1 MWISKKRFKEL
12 EEKYEY
18 LENTRFS
25 TKTCIY
31 DRIDRI
37 ERIMKYARDGE
48 ITYVERYRTNLET
61 LYYVYLDNKE
71 YEISVPFLQKIY
83 DVKRTK
89 KKDVIIVM
97 SREEATDENPV
108 YCNFIIDLQS
118 GDKVEITLDEMNELK
133 IQFYYKREGII

>member
-18 LENTRFS
+18 LEKTRFS
-25 TKTCIY
+25 TKACIY

-48 ITYVERYRTNLET
+48 ITYVDRYRTDLET
-61 LYYVYLDNKE
+61 LYYVYLDNREFK
-71 YEISVPFLQKIY
+71 ISVPYTQKIY
-83 DVKRTK
+83 DVNRTK

-97 SREEATDENPV
+97 SREETTDEDPV

-118 GDKVEITLDEMNELK
+118 GDKVEITLDEVNELK
-133 IQFYYKREGII
+133 I

>member
-25 TKTCIY
+25 TKACIY

-61 LYYVYLDNKE
+61 LYYVYLNNRE
-71 YEISVPFLQKIY
+71 FEISVPPFQKIY

-89 KKDVIIVM
+89 NKDVIIVM
-97 SREEATDENPV
+97 SRENTTDDDPV

-118 GDKVEITLDEMNELK
+118 GDKVEITLDEVKKLK
-133 IQFYYKREGII
+133 I

>member
-18 LENTRFS
+18 LEKSRFAA
-25 TKTCIY
+25 KAYIY
-31 DRIDRI
+31 DCIDRI

-48 ITYVERYRTNLET
+48 ITYVDRYSTDLET
-61 LYYVYLDNKE
+61 LYYVYLDNREFK
-71 YEISVPFLQKIY
+71 ISVPYTQKIY

-89 KKDVIIVM
+89 KKDVVIVM
-97 SREEATDENPV
+97 SREETTDDDPV
-108 YCNFIIDLQS
+108 YCNFIVDLQS

-133 IQFYYKREGII
+133 I

>member
-25 TKTCIY
+25 TKACIY

-97 SREEATDENPV
+97 SREEATDEDSV

-118 GDKVEITLDEMNELK
+118 GDKVEITLDEVNELK
-133 IQFYYKREGII
+133 I

>member
-25 TKTCIY
+25 TKACIY

-48 ITYVERYRTNLET
+48 ITYIERYRTNLDT

-83 DVKRTK
+83 NVKRTK

-133 IQFYYKREGII
+133 I

>member
-25 TKTCIY
+25 TKACIY

-71 YEISVPFLQKIY
+71 YKISVPFLQKIY

-89 KKDVIIVM
+89 KKDVVIVM
-97 SREEATDENPV
+97 SREETTDDDPV

-133 IQFYYKREGII
+133 I

>member
-1 MWISKKRFKEL
+1 MWISKKRFTEL

-18 LENTRFS
+18 LEKTRFS
-25 TKTCIY
+25 TKACIY

-48 ITYVERYRTNLET
+48 ITYVDRYRTDLET
-61 LYYVYLDNKE
+61 LYYVYLDNREFK
-71 YEISVPFLQKIY
+71 ISVPYTQKIY
-83 DVKRTK
+83 DVNRTK

-97 SREEATDENPV
+97 SREETTDEDPV

-118 GDKVEITLDEMNELK
+118 GDKVEITLDEVNELK
-133 IQFYYKREGII
+133 I

>member
-25 TKTCIY
+25 TKACIY

-133 IQFYYKREGII
+133 I

>member
-133 IQFYYKREGII
+133 I